1 MVPVHLSH
9 DINSPSHCEKT
20 ELTKIAKRTIMRCRR
35 VSPHSKSQ
43 NAMFVLFC
51 CFVAVA
57 FGQCGNGQVD
67 AGEDCDGKIFV
78 PLIVLLRPWVLLMA
92 WSTVC

>member
-1 MVPVHLSH
+1 
-9 DINSPSHCEKT
+9 
-20 ELTKIAKRTIMRCRR
+20 
-35 VSPHSKSQ
+35 
-43 NAMFVLFC
+43 MFVLFC